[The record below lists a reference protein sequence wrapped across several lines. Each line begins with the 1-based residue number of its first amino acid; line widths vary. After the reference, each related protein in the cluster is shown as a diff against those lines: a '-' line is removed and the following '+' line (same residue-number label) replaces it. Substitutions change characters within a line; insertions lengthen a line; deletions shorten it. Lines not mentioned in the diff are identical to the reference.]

1 MDRNAAIATLTSLR
15 LADPQQAVSAVEDG
29 STSLLRTD
37 SGANIALLRRGDKY
51 DTLVLGA
58 QSDCPVPSLRAVL
71 ETAVLPLSD
80 NYAADIGVAF
90 PERDAVRKRIREASV
105 ALDVI
110 AKGRH
115 FSVAPPDLSVHA
127 QIRNQVESGATSA
140 DQLPDEMLDD
150 LALLNQLQTNVVAWS
165 REIDRIVQVS
175 KSGPDAVLSVE
186 EETVFWSSLD
196 AALAIAQK
204 KLSTKAVRVTLDVLA
219 RKRRATGFLIDANN
233 SIDTARRK
241 AAGVLTLIQGL
252 PLVSLRT
259 ADDLVALRKGV
270 TDLLEHVAAKLRVSA
285 FSVERVLSL
294 IESMGGDVSRSIGR
308 VLSKKGGV
316 LVIPFDDFV
325 QIFEACCQLFEAWS
339 QGFDHCRKVAREAA
353 RKKGETMPPR
363 RKSPLSHLHSH
374 LSDIYEL
381 RSDHQAIRAV
391 LQDLIT
397 ALPAAIRRMEN
408 LNSAYAWLLKQ
419 CHSFNHFSVSPAQ
432 EALWTQ
438 ISATFRSKMVVV
450 EEYVSSAYEDVVK
463 TGRSIHDLAQSLY
476 PFRRVLEKHFMSSAV
491 AGAVPVVLGL
501 GKEHFAILKKRE
513 LAMTGGCRRIR
524 AQDAPLVASVVSE
537 HRLLWTRA
545 AALLTS
551 IEQVAGKTLLEVTPD
566 LREFAVD
573 LNRLKERSD
582 PSGYFSSWLSTV
594 DMKVQ
599 STSLF
604 QVLHLEDVNAR
615 VEVSMHSDIALF
627 FKVVR
632 VARDDRQ
639 LNLSLT
645 TRHLEFARFS
655 KALFPVF
662 SNLRDA
668 SSAYSIL
675 WDKLRKLSESKYERL
690 MPFLSSRRKQS
701 QRLFEDG
708 FCMSW
713 NDVLPKLLT
722 YSSHICAKSS
732 ALANSLSVLVEKDS
746 ALVSAIRDLDSL
758 QPRFS
763 NGQLSIQTITQLQTS
778 IKRFN
783 ISSAALHQS
792 FRETAVHTY
801 IASHWI
807 PRLNAALMNFLQKL
821 TSTWIS
827 ALKSGQLSLPTV
839 VLQVPYRSPGREGF
853 SCSPSLAEVEQCLH
867 CSLGNAF
874 TAFVAAFELGWRD
887 SLTNCPGCEI
897 ISAYQILHRFLGQQS
912 TSQSYKSCGSPFS
925 VINGAVEELANRAGS
940 WGPYV
945 GFLDPDT
952 SEVVNHFDEDN
963 ECEIDVLEYLTD
975 TYETV
980 VSLRQEADLRTN
992 KQDGSASG
1000 VHLDVSIVCGK
1011 ITSNMLEVLRGFCDR
1026 TTSIASDKS
1035 QQLYQNISDAKNSI
1049 LEASIGDGTETL
1061 VALQIVKE
1069 NVLPS
1074 SRSSVEAF
1082 SELERK
1088 FESIAERIG
1097 DFSFSRGQ
1105 SADSWILS
1113 EELAAHLKS
1122 LQDLYEQRIRS
1133 VLMNYDILQTKYEET
1148 KKEYQESLTMLF
1160 AKFQKIR
1167 NEDSEPDC
1175 FSKSTSDLSDLEE
1188 QLGRLDVQGL
1198 SLERVGKALGI
1209 SQVPERTGPKNIITE
1224 LKKVKAGIQQLSILE
1239 EKLTTLSESK
1249 IRDVNA
1255 ASIRDSLTKWTN
1267 DADDISN
1274 SSGAKREAG
1283 HLKTQLSSLLQSHG
1297 LLNGLQSVNLSPPR
1311 ERELLHRLFGE
1322 QRTRGG
1328 IGDVS
1333 LREFWDAGIS
1343 QHAKYLRGV
1352 FENAAGEASI
1362 CEFLS
1367 GIDRTWSARK
1377 CSFRSHGGVPILQ
1390 GIPVL
1395 IDELEEHL
1403 QALETMSGSQY
1414 ARLFES
1420 DRAAWE
1426 QRLAKCREDLEVLS
1440 DVQARWA
1447 HLRTLFGSGGSS
1459 GVSGLRVELQEE
1471 FTAFSNV
1478 HARFAALGERMESAP
1493 GILEGLEGPSGLSE
1507 MAEELAGIVRC
1518 LSKFLEK
1525 QRSRFPRFFFLSDN
1539 DLLHV
1544 LSVTSSGIEG
1554 LLPHISKLF
1563 PGVASFSFEV
1573 HNSCVIIDSVCS
1585 REGESLRFSQPITL
1599 SAKEQITSW
1608 LFKIQERVDGHLKS
1622 SLGPAMETVGR
1633 IYCDNDPVGNGGFL
1647 YEYMAFPAQIALL
1660 ATKISFTSAVEGCIQ
1675 EPLDAKNTLQKL
1687 ATLVGKTLD
1696 DVCSSRLSP
1705 DIPRESRRKFFVVRD
1720 QIIKEFVY
1728 QRDLLGLLQKQSVRS
1743 VSSHHWGHELRF
1755 YHSIR
1760 AQNNEITDVVVRCG
1774 KGEFV
1779 YGWEYLGVGETLVH
1793 TSLTS
1798 RSFLALS
1805 EALRRGL
1812 GGSPFGPAG
1821 TGKTE
1826 TVKALGRSMGRFVAV
1841 FNCDET
1847 FDAISVGRI
1856 LAGACRVGSWVCF
1869 DEFNRLSAS
1878 ILSSTSGQLATLQ
1891 ASIRKGDNVVKN
1903 FYDGDLPVTI
1913 KPGVGIFVTMNP
1925 SYSGRRELPA
1935 NLKSLFR
1942 PCAMSK
1948 PDSIVITEVLLL
1960 SQGFKSSAPLAKQLV
1975 SLFQNL
1981 KTTLPLRPHYDF
1993 GLRSLKSTVIASR
2006 SLLSSASR
2014 TGIDGYPV
2022 HSFEQDVV
2030 IRALGEILKPKLHD
2044 GDVSVYERAIS
2055 VVFTEATCFVPTLP
2069 NEIEEALDSV
2079 MTEEQLVKSS
2089 RFIEKTRQLYSLLQ
2103 HQSGVM
2109 LVGPTGSGK
2118 SAVWRTLYEAM
2129 RRLSSKDG
2137 YYDKKTDHRHCRSSL
2152 TVADAKLLSTKQLY
2166 GGLDAVTREW
2176 SDGLFTKTLRSLSES
2191 ASSDEP
2197 KGGFP
2202 LHWIVFDGDVDPDWV
2217 ENLNSVLDD
2226 NRILTLP
2233 NGEQVPLPENTRILF
2248 ETEHLQHANPSTV
2261 SRCGMVCFGE
2271 NSSMEEI
2278 FHASVVCF
2286 LRKISPECPHPSCL
2300 FDIVSAIV
2308 QLAQRVILN
2317 GNLVMQVPLQS
2328 MLDSVLNLLQNS
2340 MLKLLRPARTV
2351 LRDDAIDGE
2360 EKRPQIEASKSIFL
2374 RAFLVSIVKSLSGG
2388 LIRSEQCELSRMFW
2402 EMVEHMEEIQEAF
2415 DGVVRPQN
2423 FAEVAITSNG
2433 LYKEYQELV
2442 PRRDCP
2448 IRCED
2453 IGSPD
2458 IVISTPTTVQLGSL
2472 LRDGLNLH
2480 SLEWPDIS
2488 PLILCGPPGCGK
2500 TMLLTAALRNIPNIS
2515 LATLSF
2521 SSETSPDNILAALRG
2536 HTTITKRPNGTFSLH
2551 PKSTG
2556 CRVVLFCDE
2565 VNLGRPDRYETQ
2577 ISISFLR
2584 SLAEHRGFW
2593 HGSPPTWVSVDG
2605 VQIVAA
2611 CNPEEDSGR
2620 HRLPDR
2626 FLKHCRVVRV
2636 EQPNSRDLTVI
2647 YSVFVESLLKSVDH
2661 GLGRRAADMTSAMV
2675 EFFSLNKAKFCPLRT
2690 GPLEPHYIYSPRDL
2704 SRWIRGMKQLLPVG
2718 SDPSLEG
2725 TFDSGYVGEDAWAAV
2740 VSAFL
2745 YEARRIFCDR
2755 LLAGEERSQVDT
2767 TLVEIVKTRLSP
2779 DCNTSSALLY
2789 TSWLCNQEE
2798 NTSKKCFRVVDDPE
2812 RFRTLIYQK
2821 LRVFAEEE
2829 GLGGSWMGTTGS
2841 HGFDDSSA
2849 MIDQFAVTDDVL
2861 THLTRLER
2869 ILSQPLGHAVLMG
2882 APGTG
2887 KKTLTR
2893 FAAWML
2899 STEVYQVHSHCAYSA
2914 LDFANDLQQILRRAG
2929 VDNSHIMMIFDESNA
2944 MDSAF
2949 LEMMNS
2955 ILACGDVPGLFS
2967 GDERSRLLDDLRTV
2981 GSGTGSG
2988 SNTEQAIYS
2997 EFVNR
3002 VRRNLHIVFTIST
3015 GCSGHVITSPENGR
3029 VTAGGDISQRSPAL
3043 YNRCMVDWI
3052 GDWTRETLES
3062 VAELKIE
3069 VSLGREKDQ
3078 IIRSAVQMHEIAR
3091 LSFRRA
3097 KVAVEVTPRHYLE
3110 FIEQLNRIA
3119 LEKGDAIQAG
3129 VERHT
3134 EGLHRLRNAG
3144 NAADNLK
3151 EELREKAE
3159 RLQQKEIHANETLEK
3174 MVEEQ
3179 RMAEKSK
3186 VAAEQLALAAQE
3198 ASARVKERE
3207 EEVTEQLAAVQP
3219 KIEAAREAVGS
3230 IRREYLEE
3238 LRAMPH
3244 PPAGVRIA
3252 LEGVMMVLDASATSR
3267 KADAQYTWGSIR
3279 NRMRGS
3285 EFIASVVNFDAQSL
3299 PKGLRSRIE
3308 RKILQNSDFDVNRI
3322 SYASRAA
3329 GPLAE
3334 WTISVLDYAA
3344 VKEGVEPLQE
3354 EVNVLQEE
3362 QEELLDKQEAALHE
3376 VNVLQLRI
3384 EKCRTEYASLVAE
3397 AERVRQEIR
3406 DSEGSLAR
3414 SEEMLDSLADEWDRW
3429 VKELNGYNAAAV
3441 TVWGNAVY
3449 GAAFVA
3455 YVGVLDHLNRSIVTN
3470 EWRLILKKEGI
3481 PFDEDL
3487 SLSEF
3492 LTTPEERGLWSAQSL
3507 PTDST
3512 SLENYAILKR
3522 SARFPLIVDPSRNG
3536 TKLLRKVLVQSSR
3549 SNAVTDRSGS
3559 NEPDSLRITESSFSA
3574 TGKKSYM
3581 RSLESAMRFGTSIV
3595 LEDADKFDRAVAPL
3609 LGQESSY
3616 GNASELVESVSA
3628 TTGGN
3633 GLLSKDA
3640 RRRSSICQRVVRLG
3654 DRDVFLSS
3662 NFRLYLA
3669 GVNIK
3674 TIPTAAVTRSNVVSF
3689 ELSPAALRYSCV
3701 SRAMRIL
3708 LPELEAKR
3716 KASLTAKQEYQR
3728 RKHELEESVLSA
3740 ITDVEDLGTE
3750 LLGGALLDSL
3760 SRLKQEVETIEK
3772 RQEEEVRA
3780 SKDITRAE
3788 SSFEALGRLAVD
3800 SFGVLQGLSSL
3811 HPVYVFPISNFL
3823 SLFDNAIL
3831 SCKCLPISSTDG
3843 ILSEC
3848 QKSVLRETYSAV
3860 AASLFPKDRLPFA
3873 SALAMVTFS
3882 HMDSNE
3888 SRFTALEDL
3897 TRIRHAIQTSQQV
3910 QSGFSEFSPNEDN
3923 ANIALKLVP
3932 HHLRPQVG
3940 IQSEEDLKESPFP
3953 LDGALRLLN
3962 STLFEPHRVSEAIDV
3977 LACTLPGGKEMVH
3990 GKDAGSVA
3998 SLYHALKRF
4007 AHSTAK
4013 DSKAK
4018 DNLFCPFLL
4027 CARGEN
4033 SDPAT
4038 VIAELA
4044 GQMKIPVMSVAM
4056 GSNHTASSVVDV
4068 IAHAVR
4074 KSDEGQKVLLLFKNM
4089 HLASKA
4095 AIECLHS
4102 EIMKRNGMMSCLCV
4116 VVIEVSSQFSGAQLT
4131 GAASP
4136 FRLLAFEALPNFR
4149 ANFSSALEKV
4159 SSVCQYGSLVW
4170 KDKNVGVEKLQI
4182 AVSWLHACV
4191 LERSV
4196 HAPVGFSKRYEFSE
4210 SDLVAAWEIVASRLS
4225 KANASRNALRGIAHM
4240 LTNAIYGC
4248 RIEDDADLDIV
4259 RALVEE
4265 VFSPERLISPRKSAT
4280 LTVRGGDRHG
4290 PSICIPLNS
4299 DERSEYIRLMPLQAP
4314 PEWTHMPSDTN
4325 KKMQVAEGKW
4335 ALNKV
4340 LLLSQE
4346 KFGVVEKD
4354 MESTSQGKTNS
4365 NSNLDVILQL
4375 GASWS
4380 SLQPISIK
4388 SETSSPLHLYVE
4400 AESKVLSEIIGT
4412 VLRDLDSLFGERANA
4427 TRQTP
4432 RLSRLR
4438 AELLEVTPSEPGQM
4452 PEAWTGISSYFGSL
4466 SVADFFSK
4474 VREAVDAVQNVNGP
4488 KTSYINLSAVPRP
4501 AALLEA
4507 LKYEQ
4512 STSCGVSPPSL
4523 NIIFTGESG
4532 RMPGSR
4538 GLHGVHLSGG
4548 RWDSKAKVFTISHDN
4563 VTDGEDLF
4571 INWDPSEEDT
4581 SGLEKLYVQVPLY
4594 GKGTQRTTLASIGIP
4609 VDKCSSQQD
4618 WRLCGACVSLD

>member
-1 MDRNAAIATLTSLR
+1 MDRDAAIATLSSLR
-15 LADPQQAVSAVEDG
+15 LADPQQAVAAVEDG

-58 QSDCPVPSLRAVL
+58 QGDCPVSSLRAVL

-80 NYAADIGVAF
+80 NYAADIGVAV
-90 PERDAVRKRIREASV
+90 PERDAVRKSIHEASV

-115 FSVAPPDLSVHA
+115 FSVAPPDLSVHP
-127 QIRNQVESGATSA
+127 QIRKQVDSGATSA

-150 LALLNQLQTNVVAWS
+150 LALLNQLQANVVAWS
-165 REIDRIVQVS
+165 REIDRIVHVS

-196 AALAIAQK
+196 AALSMAQK
-204 KLSTKAVRVTLDVLA
+204 KLSTKAMRVTLDMLA

-259 ADDLVALRKGV
+259 AEDLVALRKGV
-270 TDLLEHVAAKLRVSA
+270 TDLLEHVAAKLRASA

-325 QIFEACCQLFEAWS
+325 QIFESCCQLFEAWS

-363 RKSPLSHLHSH
+363 KKSPLSHLHSH

-381 RSDHQAIRAV
+381 RADHQAIRAV

-397 ALPAAIRRMEN
+397 SLPATMRKMES
-408 LNSAYAWLLKQ
+408 LDSSYAWLLKE
-419 CHSFNHFSVSPAQ
+419 CHSFNHFNVSPAQ
-432 EALWTQ
+432 EALWVQ
-438 ISATFRSKMVVV
+438 ISSTYRSKMVVV

-463 TGRSIHDLAQSLY
+463 AGCTIHDLAQSLY

-491 AGAVPVVLGL
+491 AAAVPVVLGL
-501 GKEHFAILKKRE
+501 GKEHFAILKRRE
-513 LAMTGGCRRIR
+513 LALSGDCIRIR
-524 AQDAPLVASVVSE
+524 ARDVPSITTVVSE

-545 AALLTS
+545 VALLTS

-582 PSGYFSSWLSTV
+582 PSECFSSWLSTV
-594 DMKVQ
+594 DMNVQ
-599 STSLF
+599 SASLF
-604 QVLHLEDVNAR
+604 KIHREEDVNAR
-615 VEVSMHSDIALF
+615 VELSMDCEVALF

-645 TRHLEFARFS
+645 ARHLEYARFS
-655 KALFPVF
+655 KALFPVY
-662 SNLRDA
+662 SNLREA
-668 SSAYSIL
+668 SSAYSVSCN
-675 WDKLRKLSESKYERL
+675 KLKQFSESKYERL

-708 FCMSW
+708 LCMSW
-713 NDVLPKLLT
+713 NDVLSKLLA
-722 YSSHICAKSS
+722 YSSHLCAKSS
-732 ALANSLSVLVEKDS
+732 AFANSFSALAEKDS
-746 ALVSAIRDLDSL
+746 ALASAVHDLDSL
-758 QPRFS
+758 RPRFS
-763 NGQLSIQTITQLQTS
+763 NGQLSTETIAQVQTS
-778 IKRFN
+778 IKRLN
-783 ISSAALHQS
+783 NSSAALHQS
-792 FRETAVHTY
+792 FRETSVHNY
-801 IASHWI
+801 IATHWV
-807 PRLNAALMNFLQKL
+807 PRLNSALMSFLQKL
-821 TSTWIS
+821 TGSWIS
-827 ALKSGQLSLPTV
+827 ALRSGELGLPTV
-839 VLQVPYRSPGREGF
+839 VLQVPYSTTGREGV
-853 SCSPSLAEVEQCLH
+853 SCTPSLAEVERSLH
-867 CSLGNAF
+867 CSLGNAY
-874 TAFVAAFELGWRD
+874 TAFVAAFDDSWRE
-887 SLTNCPGCEI
+887 SVPNCPSCGI
-897 ISAYQILHRFLGQQS
+897 ISAYQILHRFLGEQS

-925 VINGAVEELANRAGS
+925 VINGSVEELANRAGS
-940 WGPYV
+940 WGPYA
-945 GFLDPDT
+945 GFLDPDIH
-952 SEVVNHFDEDN
+952 EVVNHFDEDN

-975 TYETV
+975 SFETV
-980 VSLRQEADLRTN
+980 ISLRREADLGTAGRH
-992 KQDGSASG
+992 GSAPG
-1000 VHLDVSIVCGK
+1000 VHLDVSALCDK
-1011 ITSNMLEVLRGFCDR
+1011 ITSNILEVLSRFCDR
-1026 TTSIASDKS
+1026 STSIASEKS
-1035 QQLYQNISDAKNSI
+1035 QQLYQNISDAKNSL
-1049 LEASIGDGTETL
+1049 LEASTGGGTETL

-1069 NVLPS
+1069 NVLPC
-1074 SRSSVEAF
+1074 SRSSVEAL

-1097 DFSFSRGQ
+1097 DFSFSRAQ
-1105 SADSWILS
+1105 SAESWILS
-1113 EELAAHLKS
+1113 EELGAHLKS
-1122 LQDLYEQRIRS
+1122 LQDLYEHRIRS
-1133 VLMNYDILQTKYEET
+1133 VLVNYDILQTRYEET
-1148 KKEYQESLTMLF
+1148 KKQYQESLTVLF
-1160 AKFQKIR
+1160 AEFQKIR
-1167 NEDSEPDC
+1167 NEDSEPEC
-1175 FSKSTSDLSDLEE
+1175 FSKSSSDLSELEE
-1188 QLGRLDVQGL
+1188 RLGKLDVQGL

-1224 LKKVKAGIQQLSILE
+1224 LRKVKVGIQQLCILE
-1239 EKLTTLSESK
+1239 EKLTALSESK
-1249 IRDVNA
+1249 IRDINPS
-1255 ASIRDSLTKWTN
+1255 SIRDSLTKWVN

-1283 HLKTQLSSLLQSHG
+1283 HLKSRLSGLLQSHG
-1297 LLNGLQSVNLSPPR
+1297 LLNGLQSVSLSPPR
-1311 ERELLHRLFGE
+1311 ERELLRRLFGE

-1328 IGDVS
+1328 ICDVS

-1377 CSFRSHGGVPILQ
+1377 CSFLSHGGVAILQ
-1390 GIPVL
+1390 DIPVL

-1440 DVQARWA
+1440 DVQSRWA

-1493 GILEGLEGPSGLSE
+1493 GILEGLEGPSGLIE
-1507 MAEELAGIVRC
+1507 MAEELAGIVRG

-1544 LSVTSSGIEG
+1544 LSVTSARIEG
-1554 LLPHISKLF
+1554 LLPHIGKLF
-1563 PGVASFSFEV
+1563 PGIASFSFEV
-1573 HNSCVIIDSVCS
+1573 HNSRVVIDSVCS
-1585 REGESLRFSQPITL
+1585 REGESLRFGEPITL
-1599 SAKEQITSW
+1599 SAKDQVTSW
-1608 LFKIQERVDGHLKS
+1608 LFKIQERIDDHLKS
-1622 SLGPAMETVGR
+1622 SVGPAMEAIGR
-1633 IYCDNDPVGNGGFL
+1633 IYCDNGSIGKGGFL
-1647 YEYMAFPAQIALL
+1647 SDYMAFPAQVALL
-1660 ATKISFTSAVEGCIQ
+1660 ATKICFTSAVEGCIQ

-1696 DVCSSRLSP
+1696 DLCSSQLSAE
-1705 DIPRESRRKFFVVRD
+1705 IPQEQRRKFFVVRD
-1720 QIIKEFVY
+1720 QLIKEFVY
-1728 QRDLLGLLQKQSVRS
+1728 QRDLLCLLQRQSVRS

-1755 YHSIR
+1755 YHSLP
-1760 AQNNEITDVVVRCG
+1760 AQENTITDVVVRCG

-1891 ASIRKGDNVVKN
+1891 ASIRKGDDVVKN
-1903 FYDGDLPVTI
+1903 FYDGDLPVSI
-1913 KPGVGIFVTMNP
+1913 KPGVGVFVTMNP
-1925 SYSGRRELPA
+1925 TYSGRRELPA

-1960 SQGFKSSAPLAKQLV
+1960 SQGFKSSAPLAKKLV

-1981 KTTLPLRPHYDF
+1981 KTTLPSRPHYDF
-1993 GLRSLKSTVIASR
+1993 GLRSLKSTVMASR
-2006 SLLSSASR
+2006 SLLSSTSR
-2014 TGIDGYPV
+2014 TDNDRYPV

-2069 NEIEEALDSV
+2069 GEIEEALTSV
-2079 MTEEQLVKSS
+2079 MTEQQLVKSS
-2089 RFIEKTRQLYSLLQ
+2089 RFMEKIRQLYSLLQ

-2118 SAVWRTLYEAM
+2118 STVWRTLYEAM
-2129 RRLSSKDG
+2129 KRLSSKDG
-2137 YYDKKTDHRHCRSSL
+2137 YHSRKSDHRQFRSSL
-2152 TVADAKLLSTKQLY
+2152 TVADAKLLCPKQLY

-2176 SDGLFTKTLRSLSES
+2176 SDGLFTKTLRSMSET
-2191 ASSDEP
+2191 ASLDEP
-2197 KGGFP
+2197 KRGFP

-2233 NGEQVPLPENTRILF
+2233 NGEQVPLPENARILF
-2248 ETEHLQHANPSTV
+2248 ETEHLKHANPSTV

-2271 NSSMEEI
+2271 NCAIEEI
-2278 FHASVVCF
+2278 FHASVLSL
-2286 LRKISPECPHPSCL
+2286 LRKISPESPHPSCL
-2300 FDIVSAIV
+2300 FEIVSAVV
-2308 QLAQRVILN
+2308 QLARHVIAS
-2317 GNLVMQVPLQS
+2317 GNLIMQVPLQS
-2328 MLDSVLNLLQNS
+2328 MLDSVLTLLQNS
-2340 MLKLLRPARTV
+2340 MLKLLQPARTV
-2351 LRDDAIDGE
+2351 LCDDAIADE
-2360 EKRPQIEASKSIFL
+2360 EKSPQIEASKSVFL
-2374 RAFLVSIVKSLSGG
+2374 RVFMVAIVKSLSGG
-2388 LIRSEQCELSRMFW
+2388 LIRSEQCELSRMCW
-2402 EMVEHMEEIQEAF
+2402 EKVEHMEEIQEAF

-2423 FAEVAITSNG
+2423 FAEVAIASSG
-2433 LYKEYQELV
+2433 LYKEYRELV
-2442 PRRDCP
+2442 PRRDSP

-2480 SLEWPDIS
+2480 SFEWPDIS
-2488 PLILCGPPGCGK
+2488 PLVLCGPPGCGK
-2500 TMLLTAALRNIPNIS
+2500 SMLLTAALRDIPNIS

-2536 HTTITKRPNGTFSLH
+2536 HTTISKRPNGTFSLH

-2556 CRVVLFCDE
+2556 CRVVFFCDE
-2565 VNLGRPDRYETQ
+2565 VNLGRPDQYETQ
-2577 ISISFLR
+2577 VSISFLR

-2605 VQIVAA
+2605 VQVVAA

-2636 EQPNSRDLTVI
+2636 EQPNSRDLDVI
-2647 YSVFVESLLKSVDH
+2647 YGVFVESLLKSVDH

-2675 EFFSLNKAKFCPLRT
+2675 EFFSLNKERFCPLRT

-2704 SRWIRGMKQLLPVG
+2704 SRWIRGMKQLLSVG
-2718 SDPSLEG
+2718 SEPSLEG
-2725 TFDSGYVGEDAWAAV
+2725 TFDSENVWVTV

-2755 LLAGEERSQVDT
+2755 LLSSEERSDVDM
-2767 TLVEIVKTRLSP
+2767 TLVEIVKTRLAPGCKTSP
-2779 DCNTSSALLY
+2779 ALLY
-2789 TSWLCNQEE
+2789 TSWLSNLEE
-2798 NTSKKCFRVVDDPE
+2798 STSKRAFRVVEDPE

-2829 GLGGSWMGTTGS
+2829 GLGGSWMGITGS
-2841 HGFDDSSA
+2841 HGFDDASS
-2849 MIDQFAVTDDVL
+2849 MIDQFAVTNDVL

-2887 KKTLTR
+2887 KKTLAR

-2899 STEVYQVHSHCAYSA
+2899 STEVHQVHSHCAYSA
-2914 LDFANDLQQILRRAG
+2914 LDFAHDLRQILRRAG
-2929 VDNSHIMMIFDESNA
+2929 VDNRQIMMIFDESNA

-2955 ILACGDVPGLFS
+2955 ILACGEVPGLFS
-2967 GDERSRLLDDLRTV
+2967 GDERSRLLDDLRIV
-2981 GSGTGSG
+2981 GSGAGSG
-2988 SNTEQAIYS
+2988 SSTEQAIYS
-2997 EFVNR
+2997 EFVTR

-3015 GCSGHVITSPENGR
+3015 GCSGNAITSRENR
-3029 VTAGGDISQRSPAL
+3029 RMTAGGDISQRSPAL

-3052 GDWTRETLES
+3052 GDWNRETLEA

-3091 LSFRRA
+3091 LCFRQA

-3110 FIEQLNRIA
+3110 FVEQLNRIA

-3159 RLQQKEIHANETLEK
+3159 RLLQKEIHANETLKK

-3179 RMAEKSK
+3179 QMAEKSK

-3198 ASARVKERE
+3198 ASARVKDRE

-3244 PPAGVRIA
+3244 PPVGVRIA
-3252 LEGVMMVLDASATSR
+3252 LEGVMMVLEATATSR
-3267 KADAQYTWGSIR
+3267 KGDVQYTWGSIR

-3285 EFIASVVNFDAQSL
+3285 EFITSVVNFDAQTL

-3308 RKILQNSDFDVNRI
+3308 RKILQNPDFDVNRI

-3362 QEELLDKQEAALHE
+3362 QEELLDKQEAALHD
-3376 VNVLQLRI
+3376 VNVLQQRI

-3397 AERVRQEIR
+3397 AERVRQEIK

-3455 YVGVLDHLNRSIVTN
+3455 YAGVLDHLNRSTVTN
-3470 EWRLILKKEGI
+3470 EWRMILKKEGI
-3481 PFDEDL
+3481 PFDEAL
-3487 SLSEF
+3487 SMSEF

-3512 SLENYAILKR
+3512 SLESYAILKR

-3536 TKLLRKVLVQSSR
+3536 TKLLRKVLVQPSR
-3549 SNAVTDRSGS
+3549 SKAVADGRGS
-3559 NEPDSLRITESSFSA
+3559 NEQDGLRINESSFTAS
-3574 TGKKSYM
+3574 GKKSYM
-3581 RSLESAMRFGTSIV
+3581 RALESAMRFGTSIV

-3616 GNASELVESVSA
+3616 GDASELVESLTA
-3628 TTGGN
+3628 TNGN
-3633 GLLSKDA
+3633 STLPSTDG
-3640 RRRSSICQRVVRLG
+3640 RRRSNICQRVVRLG

-3662 NFRLYLA
+3662 SFRLYLA

-3689 ELSPAALRYSCV
+3689 ELSPAALQSSCV

-3750 LLGGALLDSL
+3750 LLGGSLLDSL
-3760 SRLKQEVETIEK
+3760 SRLKKEVETIEK

-3780 SKDITRAE
+3780 SMDITRAE
-3788 SSFEALGRLAVD
+3788 ASFESLGRLAVD
-3800 SFGVLQGLSSL
+3800 SFGVLQSLSSL
-3811 HPVYVFPISNFL
+3811 HPVYVFPIRFFL
-3823 SLFDNAIL
+3823 SLFDRAIS
-3831 SCKCLPISSTDG
+3831 SCKGLPTGNTDG

-3848 QKSVLRETYSAV
+3848 QNSVLRETYRTV

-3882 HMDSNE
+3882 HLGSNE
-3888 SRFTALEDL
+3888 SRFSALEDI
-3897 TRIRHAIQTSQQV
+3897 TRIRHAIQTTQQV
-3910 QSGFSEFSPNEDN
+3910 QSEFSSNEDI
-3923 ANIALKLVP
+3923 ANIALKSVP
-3932 HHLRPQVG
+3932 AHLRSRVV
-3940 IQSEEDLKESPFP
+3940 IQSREDLKTSSSP
-3953 LDGALRLLN
+3953 LDGALCLLN
-3962 STLFEPHRVSEAIDV
+3962 STLFEPHRVSEAIDI
-3977 LACTLPGGKEMVH
+3977 LACTLPGRKEVVH
-3990 GKDAGSVA
+3990 DKDVRSVA

-4007 AHSTAK
+4007 AQSTAK
-4013 DSKAK
+4013 ASHAK
-4018 DNLFCPFLL
+4018 DNLFCPLLL

-4038 VIAELA
+4038 VTAELA
-4044 GQMKIPVMSVAM
+4044 GQVKIPVMSVAM
-4056 GSNHTASSVVDV
+4056 GSNHTASSVTDV
-4068 IAHAVR
+4068 ISHAVR
-4074 KSDEGQKVLLLFKNM
+4074 RSDDGQKVLLLFKNM

-4102 EIMKRNGMMSCLCV
+4102 EITKRNGMLSCLCV
-4116 VVIEVSSQFSGAQLT
+4116 VVVEVSSQFSGAQLT
-4131 GAASP
+4131 GAASL
-4136 FRLLAFEALPNFR
+4136 FRLLAFEALPSFR
-4149 ANFSSALEKV
+4149 ANFSSALERI
-4159 SSVCQYGSLVW
+4159 SAVCQHSSLVW
-4170 KDKNVGVEKLQI
+4170 KDKDVGVEKLQI

-4196 HAPVGFSKRYEFSE
+4196 HSPIGFSKRYEFSE

-4225 KANASRNALRGIAHM
+4225 KANTSRNGLRGIAHM

-4259 RALVEE
+4259 KALVEE
-4265 VFSPERLISPRKSAT
+4265 VFSPERLISPREHGT

-4290 PSICIPLNS
+4290 PGVSIPLNS

-4314 PEWTHMPSDTN
+4314 PQWTHMPSDTN

-4335 ALNKV
+4335 ALNKMLV
-4340 LLLSQE
+4340 LSQK
-4346 KFGVVEKD
+4346 KFGVLEKD
-4354 MESTSQGKTNS
+4354 MESSRQGNPDS

-4375 GASWS
+4375 RAGWA
-4380 SLQPISIK
+4380 SLQPICVK
-4388 SETSSPLHLYVE
+4388 PEMSSPLHLYVE
-4400 AESKVLSEIIGT
+4400 AEGKVLSEITDT
-4412 VLRDLDSLFGERANA
+4412 VLRDLDSLFGDRANA
-4427 TRQTP
+4427 IRQTP

-4438 AELLEVTPSEPGQM
+4438 AKLLEITASEPGNV
-4452 PEAWTGISSYFGSL
+4452 PEAWTGISSYFGTGF
-4466 SVADFFSK
+4466 SVADFFSR
-4474 VREAVDAVQNVNGP
+4474 VREAVDAVRNINGP
-4488 KTSYINLSAVPRP
+4488 KTSHINISAVPRP

-4512 STSCGVSPPSL
+4512 SVSCGVSPPSL
-4523 NIIFTGESG
+4523 NVILTGESG

-4538 GLHGVHLSGG
+4538 GLNGVHLSGG

-4563 VTDGEDLF
+4563 VADRHDLF
-4571 INWDPSEEDT
+4571 INWYPSEDDT
-4581 SGLEKLYVQVPLY
+4581 SCFERLYVQVPLY
-4594 GKGTQRTTLASIGIP
+4594 GKGAQRTTLASIGIP
-4609 VDKCSSQQD
+4609 VYKGSSQQD